1 MSIYVLFD
9 RFSVSPCKSSA
20 TTSPSRFTI
29 SPTAA
34 RASANS
40 SSQANS
46 CRQLTS
52 PSTTNRFSV
61 QAVET
66 TSSTDPSSEVAEKQ
80 QQQPRIETLDHPVK
94 DSVVESSDGNRVSKE
109 ANQGAA
115 ACQTSSATSESGKRK
130 PSRFKLSRV
139 Q

>member
-1 MSIYVLFD
+1 MRIYVLFD

-34 RASANS
+34 TASANS

-46 CRQLTS
+46 CRQQTS
-52 PSTTNRFSV
+52 PSTNRFSV

-115 ACQTSSATSESGKRK
+115 ACQTTSESGKRK

>member
-1 MSIYVLFD
+1 MRIYVLFD

-34 RASANS
+34 TASANS

-46 CRQLTS
+46 CRQSTS
-52 PSTTNRFSV
+52 PSTNRFSV

-66 TSSTDPSSEVAEKQ
+66 TSSTYPPSEVAEKQ

-115 ACQTSSATSESGKRK
+115 ACQTSSASSESGKRK

>member
-1 MSIYVLFD
+1 MLFD
-9 RFSVSPCKSSA
+9 RFSVSPCKNSA

-29 SPTAA
+29 SPTAVTS
-34 RASANS
+34 SANS
-40 SSQANS
+40 TSQANS

-52 PSTTNRFSV
+52 PSTNRFSV

-66 TSSTDPSSEVAEKQ
+66 TSSTDPSSEVEEK

-94 DSVVESSDGNRVSKE
+94 DSVVESSDGSRVSKE

-115 ACQTSSATSESGKRK
+115 ACSTSSSSSESGKRK